1 MVIDIVV
8 AILAVWLFILGLR
21 RGFIVELCHLVGI
34 YAAVLLAPK
43 FATQVGSL
51 FMDDPGKAYLAGFF
65 VIVACAV
72 LLVWII
78 APLVR
83 MLVVWKPIR
92 FFDSL
97 LGGILSLATLVVVVA
112 SLLSVFDRINLGT
125 EIRNDKLGEMF
136 VEYEGRENELVEK
149 LRKLN
154 EGDVDGE
161 MREFFHHKYISYETL
176 ASSMTY
182 FPLVEFGVRIAPTI
196 KQIDGYIREEADKAI
211 REQIF
216 FEEVE

>member
-1 MVIDIVV
+1 MVIDIIV
-8 AILAVWLFILGLR
+8 AILAVWMFILGLR

-51 FMDDPGKAYLAGFF
+51 VMDDPGKAYLAGFF
-65 VIVACAV
+65 LIVACAV

-83 MLVVWKPIR
+83 MMVVWRPIR
-92 FFDSL
+92 FIDSL
-97 LGGILSLATLVVVVA
+97 LGGLLSLATLVVVAA
-112 SLLSVFDRINLGT
+112 SLLAVFDRINLGT
-125 EIRNDKLGEMF
+125 EIRNDKLAEMF

-149 LRKLN
+149 LRTLN
-154 EGDVDGE
+154 EGDVDGQ

-176 ASSMTY
+176 SGSATY
-182 FPLVEFGVRIAPTI
+182 FPLVHLGVKIAPTI
-196 KQIDGYIREEADKAI
+196 KLIDGYIREEAGKAI
-211 REQIF
+211 REKIF
-216 FEEVE
+216 FEDVE

>member
-1 MVIDIVV
+1 MVIDIIV
-8 AILAVWLFILGLR
+8 AILAVWMFILGLR

-51 FMDDPGKAYLAGFF
+51 VMDDPGKAYLAGFF
-65 VIVACAV
+65 LIVACAV

-83 MLVVWKPIR
+83 MMVVWKPIR
-92 FFDSL
+92 FIDSL
-97 LGGILSLATLVVVVA
+97 LGGLLSLATLVVVAA
-112 SLLSVFDRINLGT
+112 SLLAVFDRINLGT
-125 EIRNDKLGEMF
+125 EIRNDKLAEMF

-149 LRKLN
+149 LRTLN
-154 EGDVDGE
+154 EGDVDGQ

-176 ASSMTY
+176 SGSATY
-182 FPLVEFGVRIAPTI
+182 FPLVHLGVKIAPTI
-196 KQIDGYIREEADKAI
+196 KLIDGYIREEAGKAI
-211 REQIF
+211 REKIF
-216 FEEVE
+216 FEDVE

>member
-1 MVIDIVV
+1 MVIDIIV
-8 AILAVWLFILGLR
+8 AILAVWMFILGLR

-51 FMDDPGKAYLAGFF
+51 VMDDPGKAYLAGFF
-65 VIVACAV
+65 LIVACAV

-83 MLVVWKPIR
+83 MMVVWKPIR
-92 FFDSL
+92 FIDSL
-97 LGGILSLATLVVVVA
+97 LGGLLSLATLVVIAA
-112 SLLSVFDRINLGT
+112 SLLAVFDRINLGT
-125 EIRNDKLGEMF
+125 EIRNDKLAEMF

-149 LRKLN
+149 LRTLN
-154 EGDVDGE
+154 EGDVDGQ

-176 ASSMTY
+176 SGSMTY
-182 FPLVEFGVRIAPTI
+182 FPLVHLGVKIAPTI
-196 KQIDGYIREEADKAI
+196 KQIDGYIREEAGKAI
-211 REQIF
+211 REKIF
-216 FEEVE
+216 FEDVE

>member
-97 LGGILSLATLVVVVA
+97 LGGILSLATLIVVVA
-112 SLLSVFDRINLGT
+112 SLLAIFDRVNLGT

>member
-51 FMDDPGKAYLAGFF
+51 VMDDPGKAYLAGFF
-65 VIVACAV
+65 LIVACAV

-97 LGGILSLATLVVVVA
+97 LGGILSLATLIVVVA
-112 SLLSVFDRINLGT
+112 SLLAIFDRVNLGT

>member
-97 LGGILSLATLVVVVA
+97 LGGILSLATLIVVVA
-112 SLLSVFDRINLGT
+112 SLLAIFDRINLGT

-149 LRKLN
+149 LRTLN

>member
-65 VIVACAV
+65 LIVACAV

-112 SLLSVFDRINLGT
+112 SLLAIFDRVNLGT

>member
-1 MVIDIVV
+1 MVIDIIV
-8 AILAVWLFILGLR
+8 AILAVWMFILGLR

-51 FMDDPGKAYLAGFF
+51 VMDDPGKAYLAGFF
-65 VIVACAV
+65 LIVACAV

-83 MLVVWKPIR
+83 MMVVWKPIR
-92 FFDSL
+92 FIDSL
-97 LGGILSLATLVVVVA
+97 LGGLLSLATLVVVVA
-112 SLLSVFDRINLGT
+112 SLLAVFDRINLGT
-125 EIRNDKLGEMF
+125 EIRNDKLAEMF

-149 LRKLN
+149 LRTLN
-154 EGDVDGE
+154 EGDVDGQ

-176 ASSMTY
+176 SGSATY
-182 FPLVEFGVRIAPTI
+182 FPLVHLGVKIAPTI
-196 KQIDGYIREEADKAI
+196 KLIDGYIREEAGKAI
-211 REQIF
+211 REKIF
-216 FEEVE
+216 FDDVE

>member
-112 SLLSVFDRINLGT
+112 SLLAIFDRVNLGT

>member
-112 SLLSVFDRINLGT
+112 SLLAIFDRVNLGT

-176 ASSMTY
+176 AGSMTY
-182 FPLVEFGVRIAPTI
+182 FPLVRFGTAIAPTI

>member
-1 MVIDIVV
+1 MVIDIIV
-8 AILAVWLFILGLR
+8 AILAVWMFILGLR

-51 FMDDPGKAYLAGFF
+51 VMDDPGKAYLAGFF
-65 VIVACAV
+65 LIVACAV

-83 MLVVWKPIR
+83 MIVVWKPIR
-92 FFDSL
+92 FIDSL
-97 LGGILSLATLVVVVA
+97 LGGLLSLATLVVVLA
-112 SLLSVFDRINLGT
+112 SLLAVFDRINLGT
-125 EIRNDKLGEMF
+125 EIRNDKLAEMF

-149 LRKLN
+149 LRTLN
-154 EGDVDGE
+154 EGDVDGQ

-176 ASSMTY
+176 SGSATY
-182 FPLVEFGVRIAPTI
+182 FPLVHLGVKIAPTI
-196 KQIDGYIREEADKAI
+196 KLIDGYIREEAGKAI
-211 REQIF
+211 REKIF
-216 FEEVE
+216 FEDVE

>member
-1 MVIDIVV
+1 MVIDIIV
-8 AILAVWLFILGLR
+8 AILAVWMFILGLR

-51 FMDDPGKAYLAGFF
+51 VMDDPGKAYLAGFF
-65 VIVACAV
+65 LIVACAV

-83 MLVVWKPIR
+83 MMVVWKPIR
-92 FFDSL
+92 FIDSL
-97 LGGILSLATLVVVVA
+97 LGGLLSLATLVVIA
-112 SLLSVFDRINLGT
+112 SSLLAVFDRINLGT
-125 EIRNDKLGEMF
+125 EIRNDKLAEMF

-149 LRKLN
+149 LRTLN
-154 EGDVDGE
+154 EGDVDGQ

-176 ASSMTY
+176 SGSATY
-182 FPLVEFGVRIAPTI
+182 FPLVRLGVKIAPTI
-196 KQIDGYIREEADKAI
+196 KQIDGYIREEAGKAI
-211 REQIF
+211 REKIF
-216 FEEVE
+216 FEDVE

>member
-112 SLLSVFDRINLGT
+112 SLLAIFDRVNLGT

-154 EGDVDGE
+154 EGNVDGE

-182 FPLVEFGVRIAPTI
+182 FPLVRFGTAIAPTI

>member
-97 LGGILSLATLVVVVA
+97 LGGILSLATLIVVVA
-112 SLLSVFDRINLGT
+112 SLLAIFDRVNLGT

-196 KQIDGYIREEADKAI
+196 KQIDGYIREEADKAL

>member
-72 LLVWII
+72 LLVWIV

-97 LGGILSLATLVVVVA
+97 LGGILSLATLIVVVA
-112 SLLSVFDRINLGT
+112 SLLAIFDRVNLGT

-216 FEEVE
+216 FEDVE

>member
-196 KQIDGYIREEADKAI
+196 KQIDGCIREEADKAI

>member
-161 MREFFHHKYISYETL
+161 MREFFHHKYIDYETL

>member
-8 AILAVWLFILGLR
+8 AILAVWMFILGLR

-43 FATQVGSL
+43 FASQVGAL
-51 FMDDPGKAYLAGFF
+51 VMDDPGKAYLAGFF
-65 VIVACAV
+65 LIVACAV

-83 MLVVWKPIR
+83 MIVVWRPVR
-92 FFDSL
+92 FIDSL
-97 LGGILSLATLVVVVA
+97 LGGILSLATTVVIVA
-112 SLLSVFDRINLGT
+112 SLFSIFDRINLGT
-125 EIRNDKLGEMF
+125 EIRQEKLAEMF

-149 LRKLN
+149 LRTLN

-161 MREFFHHKYISYETL
+161 MREFFHHKYIDYETL
-176 ASSMTY
+176 ASSVTY
-182 FPLVEFGVRIAPTI
+182 FPLAHFGTAIAPTI
-196 KQIDGYIREEADKAI
+196 KLIDGYIREEAGRAI
-211 REQIF
+211 NEKIF
-216 FEEVE
+216 FETTE

>member
-65 VIVACAV
+65 LIVACAV
-72 LLVWII
+72 LLVWIV

-97 LGGILSLATLVVVVA
+97 LGGILSLATLIVVVA
-112 SLLSVFDRINLGT
+112 SLLAIFDRVNLGT

>member
-65 VIVACAV
+65 LIVACAV

-97 LGGILSLATLVVVVA
+97 LGGILSLATLIVVVA
-112 SLLSVFDRINLGT
+112 SLLAIFDRVNLGT

>member
-51 FMDDPGKAYLAGFF
+51 VMDDPGKAYLAGFF

-97 LGGILSLATLVVVVA
+97 LGGILSLATLIVVVA
-112 SLLSVFDRINLGT
+112 SLLAIFDRVNLGT

-136 VEYEGRENELVEK
+136 VEYEGRENKLVEK

-176 ASSMTY
+176 SGSMTY

>member
-1 MVIDIVV
+1 MVIDIIV
-8 AILAVWLFILGLR
+8 AILAVWMFILGLR

-51 FMDDPGKAYLAGFF
+51 VMDDPGKAYLAGFF
-65 VIVACAV
+65 LIVACAV

-83 MLVVWKPIR
+83 MMVVWKPIR
-92 FFDSL
+92 FIDSL
-97 LGGILSLATLVVVVA
+97 LGGLLSLATLVVVA
-112 SLLSVFDRINLGT
+112 SSLLAVFDRINLGT
-125 EIRNDKLGEMF
+125 EIRNDKLAEMF

-149 LRKLN
+149 LRTLN
-154 EGDVDGE
+154 EGDVDGQ

-176 ASSMTY
+176 SGSATY
-182 FPLVEFGVRIAPTI
+182 FPLVHLGVKIAPTI
-196 KQIDGYIREEADKAI
+196 KLIDGYIREEAGKAI
-211 REQIF
+211 REKIF
-216 FEEVE
+216 FEDVE

>member
-1 MVIDIVV
+1 MVIDIIV
-8 AILAVWLFILGLR
+8 AILAVWMFILGLR

-51 FMDDPGKAYLAGFF
+51 VMDDPGKAYLAGFF
-65 VIVACAV
+65 LIVACAV

-83 MLVVWKPIR
+83 MMVVWKPIR
-92 FFDSL
+92 FIDSL
-97 LGGILSLATLVVVVA
+97 LGGLLSLATLVVVVA
-112 SLLSVFDRINLGT
+112 SLLAVFDRINLGT
-125 EIRNDKLGEMF
+125 EIRNDKLAEMF

-149 LRKLN
+149 LRTLN
-154 EGDVDGE
+154 EGDVDGQ

-176 ASSMTY
+176 SGSATY
-182 FPLVEFGVRIAPTI
+182 FPLVHLGVKIAPTI
-196 KQIDGYIREEADKAI
+196 KLIDGYIREEAGKAI
-211 REQIF
+211 REKIF
-216 FEEVE
+216 FEDVE

>member
-1 MVIDIVV
+1 MVIDIIV
-8 AILAVWLFILGLR
+8 AILAVWMFILGLR

-51 FMDDPGKAYLAGFF
+51 VMDDPGKAYLAGFF
-65 VIVACAV
+65 LIVACAV

-83 MLVVWKPIR
+83 MMVVWKPIR
-92 FFDSL
+92 FIDSL
-97 LGGILSLATLVVVVA
+97 LGGLLSLATLVVVLA
-112 SLLSVFDRINLGT
+112 SLLAVFDRINLGT
-125 EIRNDKLGEMF
+125 EIRNDKLAEMF

-149 LRKLN
+149 LRTLN
-154 EGDVDGE
+154 EGDVDGQ

-176 ASSMTY
+176 SGSATY
-182 FPLVEFGVRIAPTI
+182 FPLVHLGVKIAPTI
-196 KQIDGYIREEADKAI
+196 KLIDGYIREEAGKAI
-211 REQIF
+211 REKIF
-216 FEEVE
+216 FEDVE

>member
-97 LGGILSLATLVVVVA
+97 LGGILSLATLIVVVA
-112 SLLSVFDRINLGT
+112 SLLAIFDRINLGT

>member
-1 MVIDIVV
+1 MVIDIIV
-8 AILAVWLFILGLR
+8 AILAVWMFILGLR

-51 FMDDPGKAYLAGFF
+51 VMDDPGKAYLAGFF
-65 VIVACAV
+65 LIVACAV

-83 MLVVWKPIR
+83 MIVVWKPIR
-92 FFDSL
+92 FIDSL
-97 LGGILSLATLVVVVA
+97 LGGLLSLATLVVVLA
-112 SLLSVFDRINLGT
+112 SLHAVFDRINLGT
-125 EIRNDKLGEMF
+125 EIRNDKLAEMF

-149 LRKLN
+149 LRTLN
-154 EGDVDGE
+154 EGDVDGQ

-176 ASSMTY
+176 SGSRSC
-182 FPLVEFGVRIAPTI
+182 FPLVHLGVKIAPTI
-196 KQIDGYIREEADKAI
+196 KLIDGYIREEAGKAI
-211 REQIF
+211 REKIF
-216 FEEVE
+216 FEDVE